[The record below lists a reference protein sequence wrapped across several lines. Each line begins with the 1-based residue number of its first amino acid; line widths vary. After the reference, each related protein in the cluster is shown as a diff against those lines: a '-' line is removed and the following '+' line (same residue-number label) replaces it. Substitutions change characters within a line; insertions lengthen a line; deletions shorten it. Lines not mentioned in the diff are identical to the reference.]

1 MVFGLSGN
9 NYNSLYD
16 AVSEI
21 GQSRTVKAGNEWI
34 LVFRTFT
41 PEPNVIQDVKD
52 VLSSL
57 DIEDIRYIDSLL
69 LVGSKK
75 SVKVD
80 SSLVEDLVGDRT
92 RSPVIITSM
101 KDEIDRDFGFKIYE
115 RGPHRRLAARIPLIE
130 IKDYK
135 DEFTDRIKDNILN
148 DGSITPDT
156 LDDILSVYLIA
167 DETYVRIDPG
177 TFFQEIFDIPL
188 KVTAKTDGYGRPTP
202 SERII
207 LGESPRE
214 LVELALNRLKQHNIY
229 RDVQFVEAA
238 GLPYSFD
245 ALAVQEDYRVLIK
258 YMDAPSDD
266 DDVLPMKLFMEALD
280 VREGWILTS
289 IPNGDGQSLNKWE
302 KDNISVL
309 TINDL

>member
-1 MVFGLSGN
+1 MVFGLNGN
-9 NYNSLYD
+9 TYNGLYD

-21 GQSRTVKAGNEWI
+21 GQSRTVRAGNEWI
-34 LVFRTFT
+34 LVFRTST
-41 PEPNVIQDVKD
+41 QEPDVIQDVKD
-52 VLSSL
+52 VLASL
-57 DIEDIRYIDSLL
+57 DIEDIRYIDLL
-69 LVGSKK
+69 LLIGSKK

-92 RSPVIITSM
+92 RSPVIISSM
-101 KDEIDRDFGFKIYE
+101 KDEIDRDFGFKVYD
-115 RGPHRRLAARIPLIE
+115 RGPHRRLAARIPIIE
-130 IKDYK
+130 IKDFK
-135 DEFTDRIKDNILN
+135 DEFTDRIKDNILG

-177 TFFQEIFDIPL
+177 TFFQEIFDLTP
-188 KVTAKTDGYGRPTP
+188 KVTAKTAEAERPTP
-202 SERII
+202 PDRII
-207 LGESPRE
+207 LGESPME
-214 LVELALNRLKQHNIY
+214 LVELALSRLKQHDIY

-245 ALAVQEDYRVLIK
+245 ALAVHEDDRVLLK
-258 YMDAPSDD
+258 YMDAPSD

-280 VREGWILTS
+280 VREGWILTR
-289 IPNGDGQSLNKWE
+289 IPDDDGQPLNKWE

>member
-1 MVFGLSGN
+1 MVFCLSGN
-9 NYNSLYD
+9 TYNSLYD
-16 AVSEI
+16 AVSEM

-41 PEPNVIQDVKD
+41 PEPDVIQDVKY

-69 LVGSKK
+69 LIGSKK

-101 KDEIDRDFGFKIYE
+101 KDEIDRDFGFKVYD
-115 RGPHRRLAARIPLIE
+115 RGPHRRLAARIPIIE
-130 IKDYK
+130 IKDFK
-135 DEFTDRIKDNILN
+135 DEFTDKIKDNILN
-148 DGSITPDT
+148 DSSITPDT

-177 TFFQEIFDIPL
+177 TFFQEIFDLPL
-188 KVTAKTDGYGRPTP
+188 KVTAKINGPGRPIP
-202 SERII
+202 SEGII

-214 LVELALNRLKQHNIY
+214 LVELAINRLKQHNIY
-229 RDVQFVEAA
+229 RDVQFMEAA
-238 GLPYSFD
+238 GLLYSFD
-245 ALAVQEDYRVLIK
+245 ALAVQEDDRVLIK
-258 YMDAPSDD
+258 YMDAPSD

-289 IPNGDGQSLNKWE
+289 IPNGDGQPLNKWE

>member
-1 MVFGLSGN
+1 MVFGLN
-9 NYNSLYD
+9 DNTYNGLYD

-21 GQSRTVKAGNEWI
+21 GQSRTVRTGNEWI

-41 PEPNVIQDVKD
+41 QEPDVIQDVKD
-52 VLSSL
+52 VLASL

-69 LVGSKK
+69 LIGSKK

-92 RSPVIITSM
+92 RSPVIISSI
-101 KDEIDRDFGFKIYE
+101 KDEIDRDFGFKIYD
-115 RGPHRRLAARIPLIE
+115 RGPHRRLAARIPIIE
-130 IKDYK
+130 IKDFK
-135 DEFTDRIKDNILN
+135 DEFTDRIKDNILD

-177 TFFQEIFDIPL
+177 TFFQEIFDL
-188 KVTAKTDGYGRPTP
+188 TSKVTAKTDGSGRPIP
-202 SERII
+202 SDRII
-207 LGESPRE
+207 LGESPME
-214 LVELALNRLKQHNIY
+214 LVELALSRLKQHDIY

-245 ALAVQEDYRVLIK
+245 ALAVQEDDGVLLK
-258 YMDAPSDD
+258 YIDAPSDD
-266 DDVLPMKLFMEALD
+266 NVLPMKLFMEALD
-280 VREGWILTS
+280 VRQGWILTR
-289 IPNGDGQSLNKWE
+289 IPDDDGQPLNKWE

>member
-1 MVFGLSGN
+1 MN
-9 NYNSLYD
+9 DNTYNGLYD

-21 GQSRTVKAGNEWI
+21 GQSRTVRTGNEWI

-41 PEPNVIQDVKD
+41 QEPDVIQDVKD
-52 VLSSL
+52 VLASL

-69 LVGSKK
+69 LIGSKK

-92 RSPVIITSM
+92 RSPVIISSM
-101 KDEIDRDFGFKIYE
+101 KDEIDRDFGFKVYD
-115 RGPHRRLAARIPLIE
+115 RGPHRRLAARIPIIE
-130 IKDYK
+130 IKDFK
-135 DEFTDRIKDNILN
+135 DEFTDKIKDNIPD

-177 TFFQEIFDIPL
+177 TFFQEIFDLPP
-188 KVTAKTDGYGRPTP
+188 KVTAKTNGSGRPIP
-202 SERII
+202 PDRII

-214 LVELALNRLKQHNIY
+214 LVELALSRLKQHDIY

-245 ALAVQEDYRVLIK
+245 ALAVQEDDGVLLK

-266 DDVLPMKLFMEALD
+266 NVLPMKLFMEALD
-280 VREGWILTS
+280 VRQGWILTR
-289 IPNGDGQSLNKWE
+289 IPDDDGQPLNKWE

>member
-1 MVFGLSGN
+1 MVFGLNGN
-9 NYNSLYD
+9 TYDGLYD

-21 GQSRTVKAGNEWI
+21 GQSRTVRAGNEWI

-41 PEPNVIQDVKD
+41 PEPDVIQDVKD
-52 VLSSL
+52 VLSSF

-69 LVGSKK
+69 LIGSKK
-75 SVKVD
+75 AVKVD

-101 KDEIDRDFGFKIYE
+101 KDEIDRDFGFKVYD
-115 RGPHRRLAARIPLIE
+115 RGPHRRLAARIPIIE
-130 IKDYK
+130 IKDFK

-148 DGSITPDT
+148 DGSIAPDT

-167 DETYVRIDPG
+167 DDTYVRIDPG
-177 TFFQEIFDIPL
+177 MFFQEIFDLPL
-188 KVTAKTDGYGRPTP
+188 KVTAKTIEAERPTSP
-202 SERII
+202 DGII
-207 LGESPRE
+207 LGESPTE

-245 ALAVQEDYRVLIK
+245 ALAVQEDDRVLLK

-266 DDVLPMKLFMEALD
+266 NVLPMKLFMEALN
-280 VREGWILTS
+280 VSKGWILTS
-289 IPNGDGQSLNKWE
+289 IPDSDGQPLNKWE

>member
-1 MVFGLSGN
+1 MVFGLNGN
-9 NYNSLYD
+9 TYDGLYD

-21 GQSRTVKAGNEWI
+21 GQSRTVRAGNEWI
-34 LVFRTFT
+34 LVFKTFT
-41 PEPNVIQDVKD
+41 PEPDVIQDVKD

-69 LVGSKK
+69 LIGSKK

-80 SSLVEDLVGDRT
+80 SSLVEDLVGDKT
-92 RSPVIITSM
+92 RSPAIITSM
-101 KDEIDRDFGFKIYE
+101 KDEIDRDFGFKVYD
-115 RGPHRRLAARIPLIE
+115 RGPHRRLVARIPIIE
-130 IKDYK
+130 IKDFK
-135 DEFTDRIKDNILN
+135 DEFTDRIKDNILG

-156 LDDILSVYLIA
+156 LDDIVSVYLIA

-177 TFFQEIFDIPL
+177 MFFQEIFDLPL
-188 KVTAKTDGYGRPTP
+188 KVKAKTVEAERPTSP
-202 SERII
+202 DGII

-245 ALAVQEDYRVLIK
+245 ALAVQEDDRVLLK

-266 DDVLPMKLFMEALD
+266 DLLPMKLFMEALN
-280 VREGWILTS
+280 VRQGWILTS
-289 IPNGDGQSLNKWE
+289 IPDSDGQSLNKWE

>member
-1 MVFGLSGN
+1 MVFGLSDN
-9 NYNSLYD
+9 TYNGLYD

-21 GQSRTVKAGNEWI
+21 GQSRTVRAGNKWI

-41 PEPNVIQDVKD
+41 PEPDIIHDVKD

-101 KDEIDRDFGFKIYE
+101 KDDINRDFGFKVYD
-115 RGPHRRLAARIPLIE
+115 RGPHRRFAVRIPIIE
-130 IKDYK
+130 IKDFK
-135 DEFTDRIKDNILN
+135 DEFTNKIKENILN

-156 LDDILSVYLIA
+156 LDDIISVYLIA

-177 TFFQEIFDIPL
+177 LFFQEIFDLPL
-188 KVTAKTDGYGRPTP
+188 KFTAKTAESGTPTP
-202 SERII
+202 SDRII

-214 LVELALNRLKQHNIY
+214 LVELALNRLKKYNIY

-238 GLPYSFD
+238 GLPYNFD
-245 ALAVQEDYRVLIK
+245 ALAVHEDDRVLLK
-258 YMDAPSDD
+258 YMDAPSY
-266 DDVLPMKLFMEALD
+266 DDVLPMILFMEALN
-280 VREGWILTS
+280 VRQGWVLTS
-289 IPNGDGQSLNKWE
+289 IPCSNSQPLNKWE
-302 KDNISVL
+302 TDNISVL

>member
-1 MVFGLSGN
+1 MVFCLSGN
-9 NYNSLYD
+9 TYNSLYD

-41 PEPNVIQDVKD
+41 PEPDVIPDVKN

-69 LVGSKK
+69 LIGSKK

-101 KDEIDRDFGFKIYE
+101 KDEIDRDFGFKVYD
-115 RGPHRRLAARIPLIE
+115 RGPHRRLAARMPLIE
-130 IKDYK
+130 IKDFK
-135 DEFTDRIKDNILN
+135 DEFTDSIKDNILN
-148 DGSITPDT
+148 EGSIRPDT

-177 TFFQEIFDIPL
+177 TFFQEIFDLPL
-188 KVTAKTDGYGRPTP
+188 KVTAQIDRSGRPIP
-202 SERII
+202 SEGII

-229 RDVQFVEAA
+229 RDVQFMDAA
-238 GLPYSFD
+238 GLLYNFD
-245 ALAVQEDYRVLIK
+245 ALAVQEDDRVLIK
-258 YMDAPSDD
+258 YMDAPSD

-289 IPNGDGQSLNKWE
+289 IPNGDGQPLNKWE

>member
-1 MVFGLSGN
+1 MVFGLNGN
-9 NYNSLYD
+9 THNSLYD

-21 GQSRTVKAGNEWI
+21 GQSRTVRAGNEWI
-34 LVFRTFT
+34 LVFRTHT
-41 PEPNVIQDVKD
+41 QEPDVIQDVKD

-69 LVGSKK
+69 LIGSKK

-80 SSLVEDLVGDRT
+80 TSLVEDLVGDRT
-92 RSPVIITSM
+92 RTPVIITSM
-101 KDEIDRDFGFKIYE
+101 KDEIDRDFGFKVYD
-115 RGPHRRLAARIPLIE
+115 RGPHRRLAARIPIIE
-130 IKDYK
+130 IKDFK
-135 DEFTDRIKDNILN
+135 DEFTDRIKDNILG

-167 DETYVRIDPG
+167 DENYVRIEPG
-177 TFFQEIFDIPL
+177 TFFQEIFDLPP
-188 KVTAKTDGYGRPTP
+188 KATAKTAETERPTP
-202 SERII
+202 SDRII

-214 LVELALNRLKQHNIY
+214 LVELALNRLKEHDIY

-245 ALAVQEDYRVLIK
+245 ALAVQEDDGVLIQ

-266 DDVLPMKLFMEALD
+266 DILPMKLFMEALN

-289 IPNGDGQSLNKWE
+289 IPDGDGQPLNKWE

>member
-1 MVFGLSGN
+1 MVFGLNGN
-9 NYNSLYD
+9 THNSLYN

-21 GQSRTVKAGNEWI
+21 GQSRTVRAGNEWI
-34 LVFRTFT
+34 LVFRTHT
-41 PEPNVIQDVKD
+41 QEPDVIQDVKD

-69 LVGSKK
+69 LIGSKK

-80 SSLVEDLVGDRT
+80 SSLVEDLVGDKT
-92 RSPVIITSM
+92 RSPAIITSM
-101 KDEIDRDFGFKIYE
+101 KDEIDRDFGFKVYD
-115 RGPHRRLAARIPLIE
+115 RGPHRRLAARIPIIE
-130 IKDYK
+130 IKDFK
-135 DEFTDRIKDNILN
+135 DEFTNRIKDNISN

-177 TFFQEIFDIPL
+177 TFFQEIFDLPP
-188 KVTAKTDGYGRPTP
+188 KVMSKTTEAERPTP
-202 SERII
+202 SDRII

-214 LVELALNRLKQHNIY
+214 LVELALNRLKQHDIY

-238 GLPYSFD
+238 GLPYNFD
-245 ALAVQEDYRVLIK
+245 ALAVQEDDGVLIQ

-266 DDVLPMKLFMEALD
+266 DILPMKLFMEALN

-289 IPNGDGQSLNKWE
+289 IPDGDSQPLNKWE

>member
-1 MVFGLSGN
+1 MVFGLNGN
-9 NYNSLYD
+9 THNSLYN

-21 GQSRTVKAGNEWI
+21 GQSRTVRAGNEWI
-34 LVFRTFT
+34 LVFRTHT
-41 PEPNVIQDVKD
+41 QEPDVIQDVKD

-69 LVGSKK
+69 LIGSKK

-80 SSLVEDLVGDRT
+80 TSLVEDLVGDRT
-92 RSPVIITSM
+92 ITPVIITKM
-101 KDEIDRDFGFKIYE
+101 KDEIDRDFGFKVHD
-115 RGPHRRLAARIPLIE
+115 RGPHRRLAARIPIIE
-130 IKDYK
+130 IKDFK
-135 DEFTDRIKDNILN
+135 DEFTDRIKDNILG

-167 DETYVRIDPG
+167 DENYVRIEPG
-177 TFFQEIFDIPL
+177 TFFQEIFDLPP
-188 KVTAKTDGYGRPTP
+188 KATAKTAETERPTP
-202 SERII
+202 SDRII

-214 LVELALNRLKQHNIY
+214 LVELALNRLKEHDIY

-245 ALAVQEDYRVLIK
+245 ALAVQEDDGVLIQ

-266 DDVLPMKLFMEALD
+266 DILPMKLFMEALN

-289 IPNGDGQSLNKWE
+289 IPDGDGQPLNKWK

>member
-1 MVFGLSGN
+1 MVFGLNGN
-9 NYNSLYD
+9 THNSLYD

-21 GQSRTVKAGNEWI
+21 GQSRTVRAGNEWI

-41 PEPNVIQDVKD
+41 PEPDVIQDVKY

-69 LVGSKK
+69 LIGSKK

-101 KDEIDRDFGFKIYE
+101 KDEIDRDFGFKVYD
-115 RGPHRRLAARIPLIE
+115 RGPHRRLAARMPLIE
-130 IKDYK
+130 IKDFK
-135 DEFTDRIKDNILN
+135 DEFTDKIKDNILN
-148 DGSITPDT
+148 DSSITPDT

-177 TFFQEIFDIPL
+177 TFFQEIFDLPL
-188 KVTAKTDGYGRPTP
+188 KVTAKINGPGRPIP
-202 SERII
+202 SEGII

-214 LVELALNRLKQHNIY
+214 LVELAINRLKQHNIY

-238 GLPYSFD
+238 GLLYSFD
-245 ALAVQEDYRVLIK
+245 ALAVQEDDRVLLK
-258 YMDAPSDD
+258 YMDAPSD

-289 IPNGDGQSLNKWE
+289 IPNGDGQPLNKWE

>member
-1 MVFGLSGN
+1 MVFGLNGN
-9 NYNSLYD
+9 THNSLYD

-21 GQSRTVKAGNEWI
+21 GQSRTVRAGNEWI

-41 PEPNVIQDVKD
+41 PEPDVIQDVKD

-69 LVGSKK
+69 LIGSKK
-75 SVKVD
+75 SVNVA

-92 RSPVIITSM
+92 RSPLIITSM
-101 KDEIDRDFGFKIYE
+101 KDEIDRDFGFKVYD
-115 RGPHRRLAARIPLIE
+115 RGPHRRLAARIPIIE
-130 IKDYK
+130 IKDFK
-135 DEFTDRIKDNILN
+135 DEFTDRIKDNIRN

-177 TFFQEIFDIPL
+177 TFFQEIFDLVP
-188 KVTAKTDGYGRPTP
+188 KVTAKTAKSEKPTQ
-202 SERII
+202 SDRII

-214 LVELALNRLKQHNIY
+214 LVELALSRLKQYKIY
-229 RDVQFVEAA
+229 RDVEFMEAA
-238 GLPYSFD
+238 GLLYSFD
-245 ALAVQEDYRVLIK
+245 ALAVQEDNRVLLK
-258 YMDAPSDD
+258 YMDAPTD
-266 DDVLPMKLFMEALD
+266 DDVLPMKLFMEALNA
-280 VREGWILTS
+280 REGWILTG
-289 IPNGDGQSLNKWE
+289 IPNGDGQVPNKWE

-309 TINDL
+309 TIKDL

>member
-1 MVFGLSGN
+1 MVFGLN
-9 NYNSLYD
+9 DNTYNGLYD

-21 GQSRTVKAGNEWI
+21 GQSRTVRTGNEWI

-41 PEPNVIQDVKD
+41 QEPDVIQDVKD
-52 VLSSL
+52 VLASL

-69 LVGSKK
+69 LIGSKK

-92 RSPVIITSM
+92 RSPVIISSM
-101 KDEIDRDFGFKIYE
+101 KDEIDRDFGFKVYD
-115 RGPHRRLAARIPLIE
+115 RGPHRRLAARIPIIE
-130 IKDYK
+130 IKDFK
-135 DEFTDRIKDNILN
+135 DEFTDKIKDNIPD

-177 TFFQEIFDIPL
+177 TFFQEIFDLMPN
-188 KVTAKTDGYGRPTP
+188 VTAKTDGSGRLTP
-202 SERII
+202 PDRII

-214 LVELALNRLKQHNIY
+214 LVELALSRLKQHDIY

-245 ALAVQEDYRVLIK
+245 ALAVQEDDGVLLK

-266 DDVLPMKLFMEALD
+266 NVLPMKLFMEALD
-280 VREGWILTS
+280 VRQGWILTR
-289 IPNGDGQSLNKWE
+289 IPDDDGQPLNKWE